1 MMSWAESVKSCLVDY
16 GTFAGRAPRAEYW
29 WWVLTVTVASAMMSY
44 FGGLWAHAAFWL
56 ATLIPYLA
64 VTSRRLHDRG
74 RSGWWQALPI
84 GLLIAFAIVAFAV
97 GGWAA
102 GVVGL
107 AALAASVWL
116 VVVLMRR
123 GDPERNEYGAPW
135 KAEA

>member
-1 MMSWAESVKSCLVDY
+1 MMSWGASVQSCFVDY
-16 GTFAGRAPRAEYW
+16 ATFAGRAPRAEYW
-29 WWVLTVTVASAMMSY
+29 WWVLTVTVGSTAMSY
-44 FGGLWAHAAFWL
+44 LGGPWAQVAFTL
-56 ATLIPYLA
+56 ATLIPYMA

-74 RSGWWQALPI
+74 RSGWWQDLPM
-84 GLLIAFAIVAFAV
+84 GLLVAFVVVGIAV

-102 GVVGL
+102 GV

-123 GDPERNEYGAPW
+123 GDPEKNEYGAPW